1 MKIKVGYLEYDF
13 EIVDRMPEGYDK
25 MDGIINY
32 SKQKIIIRDDGNQ
45 TNEYLNSVV
54 YHEIAHG
61 LLEIMGEENSE
72 SKASM
77 WSHYLYQTF
86 GDYRKFLID

>member
-13 EIVDRMPEGYDK
+13 EIVDRMPEGYDDANGVILYTK
-25 MDGIINY
+25 KRLYVRNDSSWDI
-32 SKQKIIIRDDGNQ
+32 D
-45 TNEYLNSVV
+45 YLNYVV

-61 LLEIMGEENSE
+61 MLEQMGAENSE
-72 SKASM
+72 VNATRFGHK
-77 WSHYLYQTF
+77 LYETF